1 MFQRIKEKYNGS
13 SEYLDKWKRL
23 YKIYCE
29 SIRRRNNFSLGDK
42 FYEKIK
48 KALINEIPWIKQNKK
63 KIGNLTEITN
73 RGDTKNTS
81 GMFHQSF
88 EYCDLH
94 NLYVE

>member
-29 SIRRRNNFSLGDK
+29 SIRRRNNFFLGDK

-63 KIGNLTEITN
+63 KIGNLSYSRAILPAALVFVGVN
-73 RGDTKNTS
+73 RNNVLSIEKK
-81 GMFHQSF
+81 
-88 EYCDLH
+88 
-94 NLYVE
+94 